1 MEFSPDVLFRLSV
14 EALIWGLVL
23 GTLSCFMDAIRHI
36 IQKTDAPAF
45 LSEFFRKLPLSN
57 RILPKKARQGLP
69 KALAGVLVF
78 LMDAGLCVIAAV
90 GLILLAFIGSAGRIR
105 MACVLMMLIGF
116 FLVKRLFRRP
126 LQIVS
131 RAVIGLLCILFRYL
145 RFLFLL
151 PFLLVGRAVLLI
163 GRMLLGAIKHRISER
178 NEARYRKRET
188 LRIMS
193 AAQHGFS
200 CIPSVFSDA
209 REP

>member
-69 KALAGVLVF
+69 KALAGALVF

-90 GLILLAFIGSAGRIR
+90 GLILLAFVGSEGRIR
-105 MACVLMMLIGF
+105 MITVLMMLCGF
-116 FLVKRLFRRP
+116 FLPKHLFRRP
-126 LQIVS
+126 ICTVFG
-131 RAVIGLLCILFRYL
+131 AVISLLRILFGYI
-145 RFLFLL
+145 RFLLL
-151 PFLLVGRAVLLI
+151 FPLLMVGRAVLSI
-163 GRMLLGAIKHRISER
+163 GRMLLGKIKRRISEGR
-178 NEARYRKRET
+178 EARYRKRET